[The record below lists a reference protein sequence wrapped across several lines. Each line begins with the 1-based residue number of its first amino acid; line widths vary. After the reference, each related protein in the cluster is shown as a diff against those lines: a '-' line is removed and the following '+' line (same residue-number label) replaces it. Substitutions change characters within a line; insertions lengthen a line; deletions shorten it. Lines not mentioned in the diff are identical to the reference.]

1 MYRFSFLSSITKL
14 NKAVFSKFKYNKLL
28 LSLILAVIYSK
39 SNGFIVEV
47 SSLDMGYSGSRAKHF
62 EP

>member
-1 MYRFSFLSSITKL
+1 LYRFSFLSSITKL

-47 SSLDMGYSGSRAKHF
+47 SFLV
-62 EP
+62 